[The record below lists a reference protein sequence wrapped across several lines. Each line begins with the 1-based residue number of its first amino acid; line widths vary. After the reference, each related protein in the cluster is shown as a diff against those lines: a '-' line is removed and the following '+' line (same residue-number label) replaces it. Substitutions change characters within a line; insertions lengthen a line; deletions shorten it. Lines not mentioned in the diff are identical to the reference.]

1 MRLQAILRL
10 SRPASIAPFS
20 ARCLPRLGGALR
32 LQSSQSTAVGLDTET
47 LQRGERGVSSGGCH
61 PAPAPPAP
69 ARWQRGERGPAA
81 GRTPAA
87 TTPAY
92 RPAEPRPALSIGC
105 RAPNMQT
112 RAADP
117 VRPAAAR
124 RKRRAALPALLPPLD
139 PVRGAASGCGARC
152 PGCKE
157 AQAAAGHPFH
167 AAPEGGWQP
176 SRNTQVYVCV
186 CVYIIKK

>member
-47 LQRGERGVSSGGCH
+47 LQRGERGCRAAGVTPRLRPPPP
-61 PAPAPPAP
+61 PAGSAANAAPPAAP
-69 ARWQRGERGPAA
+69 
-81 GRTPAA
+81 
-87 TTPAY
+87 TPAY

-124 RKRRAALPALLPPLD
+124 RKRRAALPALRPPLD

-167 AAPEGGWQP
+167 AAPGGGWQP